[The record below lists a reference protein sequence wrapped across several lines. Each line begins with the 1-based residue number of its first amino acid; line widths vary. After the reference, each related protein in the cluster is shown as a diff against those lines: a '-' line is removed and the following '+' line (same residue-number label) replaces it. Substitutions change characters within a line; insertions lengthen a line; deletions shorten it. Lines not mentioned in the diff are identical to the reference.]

1 MLKWKTEFETGIA
14 HLDEQHMHLF
24 EIGNKAY
31 AMLDD
36 DADRFDEIVA
46 VIGELKEYT
55 VYHFTSEEEYMK
67 SVSHRK
73 FLSHK
78 VEHDDFIKKVSEI
91 DFEKL
96 DDNQEEYLRGII
108 GLVFDWVTEHI
119 LGKDMEYAV
128 K

>member
-1 MLKWKTEFETGIA
+1 MLKWKTEFETGIS
-14 HLDEQHMHLF
+14 HIDEQHKHLF

-31 AMLDD
+31 ALLDD
-36 DADRFDEIVA
+36 DMDRFDEIVA

-67 SVSHRK
+67 SVGHRK

-96 DDNQEEYLRGII
+96 DENQEEYLRSII

-119 LGKDMEYAV
+119 LGKDMEYAM